1 MSGGMNAAAAPRLHD
16 RTTELAAV
24 ASLSARVGAGA
35 SGVLLITGGPGTG
48 RTALLH
54 HAARAFSG
62 TACLVTAPPG
72 NRVPWSGVRGLL
84 SALGPGP
91 SAARR
96 ALRVARGPEGLASA
110 VAGLAPE
117 RPLLLCVDDQHL
129 WDAHSRAALVSA
141 LRAGGGLAGVGW
153 VVSLARHHRP
163 PDVPGAPLLRLG
175 PLSRAGASGLLDDVC
190 PGPLAPDVRERLLRE
205 AAGHPGVLAATARRL
220 SPAQLAGD
228 APLPRPLT
236 DACVLTDVYGGLL
249 DALPAEWRRLLALVA
264 VAGEAT
270 SGAEGTADTARPTV
284 DAGAV
289 LAAARAT
296 RTSPEAL
303 DGLVADGLLGGARHA
318 LRFEDPFLRR
328 AVLAA
333 TPASWR
339 RSARALFA
347 PPLNDGAPSDGTV
360 LDQAAGLRSRGP
372 GGSGRGAVGAGAA
385 SDGRRGALTGV
396 CGEAESAAAGPA
408 SGRGARRA
416 VTPQTSPLLR
426 ALGHRADR
434 LHAAD
439 EVRSLADVVRGR
451 AELVRGLSEL
461 ADGPVGDAHQALLLA
476 SALLRD
482 AAPQE
487 AADAR
492 FLAME
497 AAWAAGDPAA
507 CLVALAPDEPDGA
520 GHGVGHGTGRDH
532 GAEGEAVASHAAQ
545 GHPARPPHGDTARES
560 NTAPGEAGPGHA
572 APDRTARHG
581 ETHGQ
586 DTPADDAAQD
596 RPAPH
601 GETHGHDTAG
611 HHTPPDDAAQHR
623 TVPHDGADRPDT
635 ARHHTAPHH
644 ATPGDAP
651 QGHPAPHGDTA
662 RHHPAPT
669 PGDGRR
675 PPGAGAERDFLDGMR
690 AALSARLHEA
700 RAPLARV
707 VVCDGEADEP
717 RRLLRAGSAAL
728 VLGDTA
734 AAARIHTRA
743 LARVRAEGRTAMLPR
758 VLEHLAYAEL
768 RAGRHDRAG
777 THAREGL
784 RAAELT
790 GQHNVAAHQH
800 AVLALVASVAG
811 DADSVGDH
819 ARQSLAVARRH
830 GLAQAATLAEWAL
843 ARAELGRGLAAQA
856 AARLAR
862 LVRPGPGAG
871 HFALRMLV
879 VPCFVE
885 AADATGRAAE
895 ARPVAEEFAVW
906 AAYGLDP
913 QAPAQL
919 ARCRALL
926 AAAPEDAAHWYGEA
940 MLRHDASGNDF
951 ERARTLL
958 AYGKWL
964 RRRRRPL
971 EARVRLSDALVTFE
985 RAAAEVWAAQARA
998 ELRATGGAGGGASG
1012 PAGPED
1018 LTPQQQRI
1026 AALAAEGATNREIA
1040 GRLSISP
1047 RTVDHHLRNVF
1058 ARLGVRSR
1066 VELSGVLARAA
1077 RSADGPAAVPRRP
1090 SRGRR

>member
-1 MSGGMNAAAAPRLHD
+1 MSGGTNAAAAPRLHD
-16 RTTELAAV
+16 RTTELAVV

-48 RTALLH
+48 RTALLR
-54 HAARAFSG
+54 HAARDFAG
-62 TACLVTAPPG
+62 AARLVTAPPG
-72 NRVPWSGVRGLL
+72 NRVPWSGVRSLL
-84 SALGPGP
+84 SALGSGP
-91 SAARR
+91 SATRR
-96 ALRVARGPEGLASA
+96 ALRVARGPDGLAA
-110 VAGLAPE
+110 ALAGLDPE
-117 RPLLLCVDDQHL
+117 RPLLLCVDDHHL

-141 LRAGGGLAGVGW
+141 LRADGALPGVGW

-175 PLSRAGASGLLDDVC
+175 PLSREGASGLLDDVR
-190 PGPLAPDVRERLLRE
+190 PGPLAPDVRERLLRD

-228 APLPRPLT
+228 APLPHPLT

-264 VAGEAT
+264 VAGEAAT
-270 SGAEGTADTARPTV
+270 AGPDADTARPTV

-347 PPLNDGAPSDGTV
+347 PPLNDGAPPDDTPRNGTV
-360 LDQAAGLRSRGP
+360 LGQAARVRGRGP
-372 GGSGRGAVGAGAA
+372 GGSGRSAVLAGTAGA
-385 SDGRRGALTGV
+385 DRRGALRGVRGDGAPGPGTGR
-396 CGEAESAAAGPA
+396 STAAASPA
-408 SGRGARRA
+408 SGGGARGSRGA

-451 AELVRGLSEL
+451 AELVRGLSDL

-482 AAPQE
+482 EAPQE

-507 CLVALAPDEPDGA
+507 CLVALELDETNADGPGVDRHDVDGHDAAPGA
-520 GHGVGHGTGRDH
+520 GEGNAAPGNAARHDVDQHDVDGHDVDGHDVDGHDAAP
-532 GAEGEAVASHAAQ
+532 GAG
-545 GHPARPPHGDTARES
+545 AREG
-560 NTAPGEAGPGHA
+560 NADRHHA
-572 APDRTARHG
+572 APDG
-581 ETHGQ
+581 L
-586 DTPADDAAQD
+586 
-596 RPAPH
+596 RPSRGP
-601 GETHGHDTAG
+601 
-611 HHTPPDDAAQHR
+611 
-623 TVPHDGADRPDT
+623 
-635 ARHHTAPHH
+635 
-644 ATPGDAP
+644 
-651 QGHPAPHGDTA
+651 
-662 RHHPAPT
+662 
-669 PGDGRR
+669 
-675 PPGAGAERDFLDGMR
+675 GAERDFLDGMR
-690 AALSARLHEA
+690 AALTTRLHEA

-707 VVCDGEADEP
+707 VACDGGADEP
-717 RRLLRAGSAAL
+717 RLLLRAGSAAL

-734 AAARIHTRA
+734 SAARIHARA

-768 RAGRHDRAG
+768 RAGRHARAG

-784 RAAELT
+784 RAAELS

-811 DADSVGDH
+811 DAESVGDH
-819 ARQSLAVARRH
+819 ARQALAVARRH

-871 HFALRMLV
+871 HFALRMLA

-895 ARPVAEEFAVW
+895 AHLAAEEFAVW
-906 AAYGLDP
+906 AAQGVDP

-940 MLRHDASGNDF
+940 MRRHDASGNDF

-985 RAAAEVWAAQARA
+985 RAAAEIWAAQARA

-1012 PAGPED
+1012 PATPDD

-1066 VELSGVLARAA
+1066 VELSGALARAA

-1090 SRGRR
+1090 S